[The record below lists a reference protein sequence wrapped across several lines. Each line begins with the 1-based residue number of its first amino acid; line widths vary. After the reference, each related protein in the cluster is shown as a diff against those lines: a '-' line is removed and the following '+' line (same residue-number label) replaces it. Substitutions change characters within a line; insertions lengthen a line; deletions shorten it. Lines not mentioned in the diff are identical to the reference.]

1 MTNTW
6 KNCVIGM
13 IIYFLLL
20 IAALIVLY
28 KVICPAVWSV

>member
-1 MTNTW
+1 MPNTW

-20 IAALIVLY
+20 IAALYVLY
-28 KVICPAVWSV
+28 AVICPAVWSV